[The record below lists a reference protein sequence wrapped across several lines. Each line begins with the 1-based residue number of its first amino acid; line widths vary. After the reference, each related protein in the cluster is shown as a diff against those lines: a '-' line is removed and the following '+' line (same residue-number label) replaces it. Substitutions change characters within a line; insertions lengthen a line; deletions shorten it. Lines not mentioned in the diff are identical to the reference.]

1 MARVFVDELVRNG
14 VDHLVLVPGSR
25 SGALAMTAAAENR
38 VQLHVALDERSA
50 GFWAIGLGKLRDRPA
65 VVLTTSGTAV
75 ANLLPAVVEADRSYT
90 PLVVLS
96 ADRPAEYRHSG
107 ANQTIDQV
115 KIFGDR
121 VRYFADVPAASDFPG
136 EPGIWRSLVCQALG
150 AARDGPVHLN
160 LAFREPLVPA
170 SDDGRVVANPYLG
183 ELSGRAGGRAWTQFV
198 TEAKTRARVRVGGR
212 TLVVAGPGAD
222 INVVDEAVHKGLVVI
237 AEGHSGCRIPGTIS
251 TAHHLLSSD
260 VIGAF
265 LAPER
270 LMVLGAPG
278 LSRPLLSLMAQVE
291 STVGA
296 RDWFDPVRRASEMTE
311 IGGWEVTSADRAWA
325 NKWQEAE
332 ATARQVIDQV
342 LDGFDET
349 SEPRTARDVV
359 AAIPDGGVLAVASS
373 MPVRDVDWFSA
384 PRTGLRF
391 VSNRGASG
399 IDGFTSLAAG
409 AASAGE
415 QPVVGLVGDLSFLH
429 DSNGLLTKPTPNLVL
444 VLVNN
449 SGGGIFSFLPQA
461 NYPEHFE
468 QIFGT
473 PSGVDF
479 AGLTHALGGTHCLVE
494 PPAALSKAIG
504 DALETRGIRI
514 IEVRTDRAKNVSVHR
529 KVTAEV
535 TKAVESLIES

>member
-1 MARVFVDELVRNG
+1 
-14 VDHLVLVPGSR
+14 
-25 SGALAMTAAAENR
+25 
-38 VQLHVALDERSA
+38 
-50 GFWAIGLGKLRDRPA
+50 
-65 VVLTTSGTAV
+65 
-75 ANLLPAVVEADRSYT
+75 
-90 PLVVLS
+90 
-96 ADRPAEYRHSG
+96 
-107 ANQTIDQV
+107 
-115 KIFGDR
+115 
-121 VRYFADVPAASDFPG
+121 
-136 EPGIWRSLVCQALG
+136 
-150 AARDGPVHLN
+150 
-160 LAFREPLVPA
+160 
-170 SDDGRVVANPYLG
+170 
-183 ELSGRAGGRAWTQFV
+183 
-198 TEAKTRARVRVGGR
+198 
-212 TLVVAGPGAD
+212 
-222 INVVDEAVHKGLVVI
+222 
-237 AEGHSGCRIPGTIS
+237 
-251 TAHHLLSSD
+251 
-260 VIGAF
+260 
-265 LAPER
+265 
-270 LMVLGAPG
+270 
-278 LSRPLLSLMAQVE
+278 
-291 STVGA
+291 
-296 RDWFDPVRRASEMTE
+296 
-311 IGGWEVTSADRAWA
+311 
-325 NKWQEAE
+325 
-332 ATARQVIDQV
+332 
-342 LDGFDET
+342 
-349 SEPRTARDVV
+349 
-359 AAIPDGGVLAVASS
+359 VASS

-429 DSNGLLTKPTPNLVL
+429 DTNGLLTKPTPNLVL